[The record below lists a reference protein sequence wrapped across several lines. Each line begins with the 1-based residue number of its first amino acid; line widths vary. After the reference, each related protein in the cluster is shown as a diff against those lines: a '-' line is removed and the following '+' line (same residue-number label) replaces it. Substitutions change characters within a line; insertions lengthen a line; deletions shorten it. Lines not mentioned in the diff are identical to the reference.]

1 MEPTYYA
8 PGGQDE
14 MTVCPNCSQPNP
26 RGEPV
31 CYACGRILDLVP
43 AGARTHILGKADG
56 AGGFTPYYFDQDSRL
71 FLQVRGSSRA
81 FELRPQDSPRPLVVG
96 RSGSDARLRVDVDLS
111 HNDGDRLGVSR
122 QHLAI
127 RYDAQARVVT
137 ATDLGSANGSHINGQ
152 RLHPGEVRALNHG
165 DQLRLGKLVLL
176 VTILYDFDEIDLA
189 RGAATLG

>member
-1 MEPTYYA
+1 MEPIA
-8 PGGQDE
+8 GPGSQGE
-14 MTVCPNCSQPNP
+14 TTVCPNCNQPSP
-26 RGEPV
+26 RGELV
-31 CYACGRILDLVP
+31 CRACGRMLDLAA
-43 AGARTHILGKADG
+43 AGARTRMLSKSDSAS
-56 AGGFTPYYFDQDSRL
+56 GFAPYYFDQDSRL

-96 RSGSDARLRVDVDLS
+96 RSGSDTRLRVDVDLS

-137 ATDLGSANGSHINGQ
+137 VTDLGSANGSHINGQ

-165 DQLRLGKLVLL
+165 DQLRLGKLALL
-176 VTILYDFDEIDLA
+176 VTILYDFDEIDLT